1 MQIRR
6 RIFGWAMWGG
16 VLGAAACSNEAE
28 WVLPEREPDTVII
41 GCVEL
46 GADIETRTSLGEDG
60 LSVQWTAG
68 DGMRLWARE
77 SGAGSFLSQVQD
89 VPFRFDY
96 FSPSW
101 SRAGFTGMI
110 DSVETTFDEAKTYDY
125 FALAPVSAE
134 TVLDGTFASCEIPA
148 AQNGAYDASCD
159 ILTARLL
166 GAVALKPGDN
176 NPTINL
182 PFEHHIHLLKFTI
195 PSNGMGDEPVEAVE
209 LTFPRPVA
217 GTLRVDATG
226 AAADDTSG
234 LDQTKIQVEFPRGEA
249 KRVGDSF
256 YVTIAPIAFEPGESI
271 GMRFMAEAGEASID
285 YTFAAARTLAAG
297 HTTPFAVHV
306 PEMDT
311 YFTTIA
317 FLVTDSDTDN
327 RLGVNTLGER
337 LTEVRLTGLPGAF
350 SNAVRISPSQY
361 SSVSADGSQLVCT
374 IPDETEQ
381 AGFDGVYALTF
392 VSRKDATSKCP
403 YEAWDSSLLSA
414 QPLEVEYESP
424 RALIKSLPDWDPIT
438 VAVPAVQSLQTTSA
452 VLNIPYLFTEDFSR
466 ANGINV
472 STGNETTGERG
483 TLLNSQNFHSPNWS
497 GYLVLGSTGSIRLT
511 NYYHFVLL
519 DGSNYHGRLDSS
531 NILNYIK
538 DGVSEVGLHVEFDYS
553 DYTTRNDQ
561 MNSYTC
567 VLGYEIGKRLGYDE
581 SSGTFGVVDPFWERS
596 LSSGGNS
603 GNDVRA
609 DEIILHSGSSDV
621 STSGTVQKDLTC
633 EVPARISWQIK
644 MSGYTAKNWSTFTS
658 NVDISI
664 SNVKVSLR

>member
-311 YFTTIA
+311 YFTSIA

-452 VLNIPYLFTEDFSR
+452 VLNIPYLFAEDFSN
-466 ANGINV
+466 ANGASESSISNYENLG
-472 STGNETTGERG
+472 SLLGN
-483 TLLNSQNFHSPNWS
+483 QYFHSSGWS
-497 GYLVLGSTGSIRLT
+497 GHMVTGAAGYMQVSHRFDYVAT
-511 NYYHFVLL
+511 SYSHYY
-519 DGSNYHGRLDSS
+519 GRLDSAD
-531 NILNYIK
+531 ILTYLKETVENADIQVHFEYGNY
-538 DGVSEVGLHVEFDYS
+538 
-553 DYTTRNDQ
+553 
-561 MNSYTC
+561 
-567 VLGYEIGKRLGYDE
+567 
-581 SSGTFGVVDPFWERS
+581 
-596 LSSGGNS
+596 SGGS
-603 GNDVRA
+603 EPCRLIYDVTHTMGKIAAYCKRHVIFDFGPYGTNLIG
-609 DEIILHSGSSDV
+609 DEVEMPAEGAVDRV
-621 STSGTVQKDLTC
+621 YAGCTR
-633 EVPARISWQIK
+633 PARLSWQVS
-644 MSGYTAKNWSTFTS
+644 MDADLRSSSTYRVQLS
-658 NVDISI
+658 NVY
-664 SNVKVSLR
+664 VSLK